1 MEKEIPGK
9 LSTSLEDYIP
19 VPKQSVF
26 KPSTRKKAMESLRNS
41 LENTPV
47 NKPAN
52 CQSHYSKIYG
62 KFQVFRILHGSDVI
76 FVVDEERCE
85 RLELQSV
92 RLDGIRKNATVRLR
106 SIGKVEGFI
115 RSDAP
120 VYQLDKDC
128 LGLRRVNGNAKIAK
142 ESPEMGL
149 LREIFH
155 DYS

>member
-1 MEKEIPGK
+1 MNKEIPGK
-9 LSTSLEDYIP
+9 LNESLEDYIP

-26 KPSTRKKAMESLRNS
+26 KPTRKKTIESLRSS
-41 LENTPV
+41 LSTPTIE
-47 NKPAN
+47 KPAN
-52 CQSHYSKIYG
+52 HQSHYSKIYG
-62 KFQVFRILHGSDVI
+62 KFQIFRILHGSDVI
-76 FVVDEERCE
+76 FVMDDERCE

-120 VYQLDKDC
+120 VYQLDKAC

-142 ESPEMGL
+142 ETSEMSI
-149 LREIFH
+149 LREAF
-155 DYS
+155 S